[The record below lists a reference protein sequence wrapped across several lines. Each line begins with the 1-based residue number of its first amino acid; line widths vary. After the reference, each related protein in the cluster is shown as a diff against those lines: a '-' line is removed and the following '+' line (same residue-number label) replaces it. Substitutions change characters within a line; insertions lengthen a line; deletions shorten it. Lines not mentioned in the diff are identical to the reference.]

1 MFLVLG
7 LFMIAIG
14 LFLSGVDEK
23 KFRNGNII
31 SCADRDLPHK
41 WRKNAKN
48 EIECSVCYRIAGK
61 RDSDEEY

>member
-7 LFMIAIG
+7 IFLVAIG
-14 LFLSGVDEK
+14 LFLSGMDEK
-23 KFRNGNII
+23 KFRNGNLV

-48 EIECSVCYRIAGK
+48 DIECSVCYVVAGQ
-61 RDSDEEY
+61 RDSDGEG